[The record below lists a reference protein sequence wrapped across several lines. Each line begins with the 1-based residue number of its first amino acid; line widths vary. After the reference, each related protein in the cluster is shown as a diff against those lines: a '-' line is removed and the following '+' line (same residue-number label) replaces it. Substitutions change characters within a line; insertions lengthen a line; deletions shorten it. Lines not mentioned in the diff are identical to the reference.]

1 MHSPVSIRHADL
13 LNFLHLLLGAYVDRH
28 RLGVLYRE
36 VVAVR
41 FSSRN
46 VFLPDLAFYRTER
59 LGQIRDNHI
68 EGAPDLV
75 VEALSPRT
83 AKRDTGPKFA
93 AYEEHG
99 VTEYWILDPATLAH
113 RFYRRTDRV
122 AGRTRILRTA
132 RMAGPGQPPGAR
144 RRTGA
149 DRTLAHAGTAPRTA
163 RRQRAWYR
171 RARVLPSAR
180 TSPACTSLF
189 NVALAAAGVPPVS
202 CADSAVERLPRWR
215 ISSSNTCACAVAEPP
230 ASCTIRLART

>member
-1 MHSPVSIRHADL
+1 MVYTAVTMPTRVSVAADLERELFTAEEFLDWLTPERFADLINGEISMHSPVSIRHADL

-83 AKRDTGPKFA
+83 ANRDTGPKFA

-113 RFYRRTDRV
+113 RFYRRQGEILIEYGEE
-122 AGRTRILRTA
+122 AARIESQVVR
-132 RMAGPGQPPGAR
+132 GFFVR
-144 RRTGA
+144 REWLHP
-149 DRTLAHAGTAPRTA
+149 DSHPTLAD
-163 RRQRAWYR
+163 
-171 RARVLPSAR
+171 
-180 TSPACTSLF
+180 
-189 NVALAAAGVPPVS
+189 ALARI
-202 CADSAVERLPRWR
+202 ER
-215 ISSSNTCACAVAEPP
+215 
-230 ASCTIRLART
+230 